1 MDIAETINEDQLT
14 ENQRKSWLKALS
26 AIELRNFDY
35 AITLLQAILKE
46 QPGFLKG
53 RRFLRQAA
61 VNMKKGQKKGLLD
74 GISTG
79 GGYDR
84 LVKKDPATALVEIE
98 KALAKKPYGKSENR
112 ALHDAAVRMNMV
124 DLAVFAL
131 ETIKEGHPDDTS
143 NLHRLAEYHLA
154 QDEPGKALEI
164 YQQIS
169 RVDPQDQ
176 DAVKGS
182 RDAAARAS
190 MKSGGWMDE
199 DKDFRE
205 KTKNPN
211 QAKELEVRNRAGQ
224 TKEMMAQQLDLLFER
239 YNEDNSNLDTVRQI
253 ASLYENLEE
262 WASALQYYEW
272 ALHLSPGD
280 QSIEDACF
288 KTRAKASQAVITE
301 MERELAVTPNAPDTD
316 EKRARIE
323 AARQE
328 HQDTMLAEA
337 RSRVER
343 NPTDKQLRFDYGELL
358 YSAGRYKEAIP
369 ELQQATSNPHLG
381 VQATIMLGR
390 CYHRR
395 EMLDMAERQFQKAA
409 SQLVSMDGTKKAL
422 LYDLGLVYEQ
432 LGRKEEA
439 LEIMKQIME
448 ADYNYRD
455 VAERVE
461 ASYST

>member
-1 MDIAETINEDQLT
+1 
-14 ENQRKSWLKALS
+14 
-26 AIELRNFDY
+26 
-35 AITLLQAILKE
+35 
-46 QPGFLKG
+46 
-53 RRFLRQAA
+53 
-61 VNMKKGQKKGLLD
+61 
-74 GISTG
+74 
-79 GGYDR
+79 
-84 LVKKDPATALVEIE
+84 
-98 KALAKKPYGKSENR
+98 
-112 ALHDAAVRMNMV
+112 
-124 DLAVFAL
+124 
-131 ETIKEGHPDDTS
+131 
-143 NLHRLAEYHLA
+143 
-154 QDEPGKALEI
+154 
-164 YQQIS
+164 
-169 RVDPQDQ
+169 
-176 DAVKGS
+176 
-182 RDAAARAS
+182 
-190 MKSGGWMDE
+190 
-199 DKDFRE
+199 
-205 KTKNPN
+205 
-211 QAKELEVRNRAGQ
+211 
-224 TKEMMAQQLDLLFER
+224 
-239 YNEDNSNLDTVRQI
+239 
-253 ASLYENLEE
+253 
-262 WASALQYYEW
+262 
-272 ALHLSPGD
+272 
-280 QSIEDACF
+280 
-288 KTRAKASQAVITE
+288 
-301 MERELAVTPNAPDTD
+301 MERVLATTPDAPDTD

-343 NPTDKQLRFDYGELL
+343 NPTDKQLRFDYGEFL